1 MWYHGYIR
9 DVYMTGLHT
18 SVCIGLR
25 PGGMARGS
33 GKMLAVYVF
42 TCARVA
48 SSAALIAGLYEF

>member
-1 MWYHGYIR
+1 
-9 DVYMTGLHT
+9 MTGLHT